1 MVCRSHVLIDVN
13 STQHSHL
20 LGGKKIGARC
30 PPQQRDKNGI
40 SAGNDSWLHL
50 FCVLSF
56 FFDGTELHFILYFIL
71 QCRDT
76 DNLCEL
82 LMAYGDLT
90 HANHGQ
96 LFSQALFLEG
106 SEEILFC
113 YFARL
118 YVIAH
123 TRSLVYFHT
132 TPSYRSVRSCQ
143 GQA

>member
-1 MVCRSHVLIDVN
+1 M
-13 STQHSHL
+13 
-20 LGGKKIGARC
+20 
-30 PPQQRDKNGI
+30 P
-40 SAGNDSWLHL
+40 L
-50 FCVLSF
+50 FFL
-56 FFDGTELHFILYFIL
+56 DGTGLNFIVCILYFIL
-71 QCRDT
+71 HYRDT

-82 LMAYGDLT
+82 LLAYGDLT
-90 HANHGQ
+90 PANHAQ

-123 TRSLVYFHT
+123 TRSLVYFRT

-143 GQA
+143 VQVSNFLNNT